1 MIFILQ
7 KNSVVLIKWK
17 IAQWLENIWWKR
29 YLKDKKPEEY
39 LNWKKNYWQNFL
51 KTINFPLETVAAP
64 CIDIGCG
71 PAGIFTIL
79 ENKKTTAL
87 DPLLNKYEQHL
98 EIFSK
103 SKYPKINFIESDFES
118 ADFGGEKFKTIFCL
132 NAINHFH
139 NIEYSFKKLEQLLD
153 EEGELVVS
161 IDAHN
166 FSFFKYFFRYI
177 PLDALH
183 PHQYSLE
190 EYQQLLENAGF
201 KIQRSIK
208 TEKHFFFD
216 YWVLVAKK

>member
-1 MIFILQ
+1 M
-7 KNSVVLIKWK
+7 IKWK

-29 YLKDKKPEEY
+29 YLKKKSATEY
-39 LNWKKNYWQNFL
+39 LAWKKNYWEAFL
-51 KTINFPLETVAAP
+51 EKINIKKDLIGAP

-79 ENKKTTAL
+79 EEKNVTAL
-87 DPLLNKYEQHL
+87 DPLLEKYEQNL
-98 EIFSK
+98 EIFSREQ
-103 SKYPKINFIESDFES
+103 YPKVTFIHSDFEGFES
-118 ADFGGEKFKTIFCL
+118 KNQFNTIFCL

-139 NIEYSFKKLEQLLD
+139 DIELSFKKLEALLD
-153 EEGELVVS
+153 PNGTLILS

-166 FSFFKYFFRYI
+166 FSFFKYLFRLI

-183 PHQYSLE
+183 PHQYNLK
-190 EYQQLLENAGF
+190 EYKKLLENAGF
-201 KIQRSIK
+201 QIENAVK